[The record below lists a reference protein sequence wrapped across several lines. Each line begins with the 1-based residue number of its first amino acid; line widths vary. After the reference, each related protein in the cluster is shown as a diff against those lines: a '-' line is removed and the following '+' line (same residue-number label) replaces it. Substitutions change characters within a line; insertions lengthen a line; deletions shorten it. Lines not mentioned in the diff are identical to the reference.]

1 MMRVQFTRDTLGLI
15 RQILPVG
22 IDGCRGVFATPDL
35 GEWWDDPKK
44 VWPDDAD
51 MAAILLPD
59 GRLLGVGGTRCSVR
73 TVRRT
78 RRVRFGRNARGPV
91 TVKVFRQKR

>member
-1 MMRVQFTRDTLGLI
+1 MKVQFTRDTIPLI

-44 VWPDDAD
+44 VWPDEAER
-51 MAAILLPD
+51 AAILLPD
-59 GRLLGVGGTRCSVR
+59 GRLLGEGQWVESDDDGVLTIV
-73 TVRRT
+73 
-78 RRVRFGRNARGPV
+78 AD
-91 TVKVFRQKR
+91 K